1 MRLSIYSYMRR
12 PLTLL
17 VTLLLLLSS
26 STVIGSE
33 SAIQQD
39 PHSFS
44 QPELVVIDHL
54 NLDLD
59 VDFENKCLSG
69 SASFRLKRIA
79 DSVDS
84 LILDTRGLSIKS
96 TEAMVDGE
104 WVKAGFSLGETQ
116 GDLGEPLTI
125 SLPSGA
131 DHVRVHYA
139 TQPSASGLQ
148 WLTPPQT
155 AGKQQPFLFSQSQ
168 AIHARSWVPLQDTP
182 QVRFTYDATIRTPQ
196 GLKAVMSAE
205 NDPDDQDGEYQ
216 FDMPQRIP
224 SYLMAV
230 AVGELRF
237 QSMSERTGVYAEPSV
252 LAAAAAEFDDTE
264 AMMDATEKRFGEYQ
278 WGRYDLLILPPSFPF
293 GGMENPRLSFITPT
307 VIAGDKSL
315 VALIAHELAHS
326 WSGNLVTNATWADL
340 WLNEGFTTYLE
351 GRIIEDIFGESR
363 YNMEAVLGYQDLQ
376 NELED
381 SETPADT
388 RLAIDLNGRD
398 PDDGFSNV
406 AYEKGR
412 WFLTWLESQYGR
424 ERFDEW
430 LKGYFQR
437 HQFQSINTFGFLM
450 DIRENLLMKYPDEV
464 TIQQVRMWVEGEGLP
479 EGHLVPKS
487 SAFEPIDMA
496 RSQWLAG
503 ELAADAIKT
512 SKWTTQEWLYFLNN
526 LPEDIGIERM
536 TALDKAFDLTATG
549 NNEIAHSWL
558 KLAVQNQYQPA
569 YSRLQQYLV
578 SIGRRKLIVPLY
590 EALMESE
597 AGAAFAQKVY
607 AQARPGY
614 HPLAQ
619 VTIDDVVK

>member
-1 MRLSIYSYMRR
+1 MRLFTRSFKHRSTS
-12 PLTLL
+12 LTAI
-17 VTLLLLLSS
+17 LLLLLSS
-26 STVIGSE
+26 LVSVAS
-33 SAIQQD
+33 SIQHD

-44 QPELVVIDHL
+44 QPGLVVIDHL
-54 NLDLD
+54 DLDLD
-59 VDFENKCLSG
+59 VSFDDKILSG
-69 SASFRLKRIA
+69 TACFRLKRIA
-79 DSVDS
+79 DTVDK
-84 LILDTRGLSIKS
+84 LVLDTRGLTIIGA
-96 TEAMVDGE
+96 EAMLDGQ
-104 WVKAGFSLGETQ
+104 WVKTDFSLGEAD
-116 GDLGEPLTI
+116 GDLGEPLTV
-125 SLPSGA
+125 SLPVGA
-131 DHVRVHYA
+131 DQVRVHYA
-139 TQPSASGLQ
+139 SQPSASGLQ
-148 WLTPPQT
+148 WLTPSQT

-182 QVRFTYDATIRTPQ
+182 QVRFTYNANIRTPQ

-205 NDPDDQDGEYQ
+205 NDPDDQDGDYQ
-216 FDMPQRIP
+216 FAMPQRIP
-224 SYLMAV
+224 SYLMAL

-237 QSMSERTGVYAEPSV
+237 QPMSERTGVYAEPSV

-264 AMMDATEKRFGEYQ
+264 AMMDVTEKRFGEYQ

-315 VALIAHELAHS
+315 VSLIAHELAHS
-326 WSGNLVTNATWADL
+326 WSGNLVTNSTWADL

-351 GRIIEDIFGESR
+351 GRIIEDIFGKDR

-376 NELED
+376 NELEN

-388 RLAIDLNGRD
+388 RLAIDLDGRD

-424 ERFDEW
+424 ERFDTW

-437 HQFQSINTFGFLM
+437 HQFQSIDTVGFLQ
-450 DIRENLLMKYPDEV
+450 DISENLLKRYPDEV
-464 TIQQVRMWVEGEGLP
+464 TIQQVRMWVEGEGMP
-479 EGHLVPKS
+479 EYHLVPQS
-487 SAFEPIDMA
+487 SAFEPIDIA
-496 RSQWLAG
+496 RQQWLTG
-503 ELAADAIKT
+503 EQSADAIET
-512 SKWTTQEWLYFLNN
+512 DRWTTQQWLYFLNN
-526 LPEDIGIERM
+526 LPEDIGVERM
-536 TALDKAFDLTATG
+536 TALDQAFGLTQVG

-558 KLAVQNQYQPA
+558 KLAIHNDYQPA
-569 YSRLQQYLV
+569 YARLEQYLM

-590 EALMESE
+590 EMLMSSESGRTM
-597 AGAAFAQKVY
+597 AKTIY

-619 VTIDDVVK
+619 STIDEIVK